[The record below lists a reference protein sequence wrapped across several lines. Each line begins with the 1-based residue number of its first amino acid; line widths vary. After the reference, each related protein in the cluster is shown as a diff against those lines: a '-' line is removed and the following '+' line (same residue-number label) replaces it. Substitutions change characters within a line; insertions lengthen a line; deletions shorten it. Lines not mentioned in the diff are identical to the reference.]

1 MIKFPP
7 TRQDY
12 YPLGGGLDLVT
23 PAIAVNPG
31 KLIDSQNYEPAIAG
45 GYRRIDGYERY
56 DGQASP
62 TGKSYYLVYV
72 TLSATVSVGNT
83 ITGATSGA
91 TGIVL
96 ANYTTYLVCANVTG
110 TFAVAENITVS
121 AAVKGVISSLTLTDG
136 AALPSDN
143 ADYKLLAANYQ
154 RTLIN
159 AIPGSGKIR
168 GVWMFN
174 DVWYAFRDNA
184 GGTAGIMYKSTSS
197 GWAAV
202 SFGYELPIGTLT
214 TNSTVTITVAAPGV
228 VSYASH
234 PFVNGQPIQLTTT
247 GALPTGLSVSTTYY
261 VVSQAAGTFQL
272 ALTVGGASITTT
284 GTQSGVHTC
293 TAIGNTITVGQTI
306 TGKTSGA
313 TSVVSAALLRTGTWT
328 ASPVGAL
335 VLTTITGTFQ
345 SGEALT
351 VGGLLVSQST
361 AVASAITRAA
371 GGTMEFFNYNFVGT
385 TNSTKMY
392 GCDGVNPAFEFDGT
406 TYVPIR
412 TGMTTDTP
420 SHIIGYKSSLFLSFA
435 ASVQFSGIGNPY
447 AWTVVLGA
455 GEFNVSKNVTGFLPQ
470 GGTSAG
476 SSLAIFTAERTF
488 ILYGS
493 SSVDFKLVSSIFDV
507 GYSAFTCQQ
516 VSNSAYGLT
525 NRGIQSLVSTL
536 QYGDFDYE
544 SISHMIQPLITKK
557 RGLECASNTIR
568 TKNQYRVYFT
578 DGSALAVGITGDMP
592 SGITVID
599 YGIPVRCIC
608 STTMSDGSEVT
619 MFGSD
624 DGYVY
629 QDNIGTSQ
637 DGNAIEAWI
646 RLPFNN
652 NKSPLIRKR
661 FRKAIFE
668 ISIDGYSSVN
678 ISYDLGYASPD
689 ILPSAPAADTPFSGN
704 GGYWEQFTWD
714 SFTWDSAFISQ
725 PFIRIDGTEKNI
737 SLLFYSDRAQDLAH
751 TVSGVTL
758 LSTMRILER

>member
-1 MIKFPP
+1 MIKFPT

-23 PAIAVNPG
+23 PAIAINPG

-121 AAVKGVISSLTLTDG
+121 AAVKGVISSLTITDG

-154 RTLIN
+154 RALIN

-168 GVWMFN
+168 GVWMFD
-174 DVWYAFRDNA
+174 DVWYAFRDNVGA
-184 GGTAGIMYKSTSS
+184 TAGIMYKSTSS
-197 GWAAV
+197 GWVAV
-202 SFGYELPIGTLT
+202 TFGSEVRF
-214 TNSTVTITVAAPGV
+214 TNAVGQISAGNTV
-228 VSYASH
+228 
-234 PFVNGQPIQLTTT
+234 
-247 GALPTGLSVSTTYY
+247 
-261 VVSQAAGTFQL
+261 
-272 ALTVGGASITTT
+272 VGG
-284 GTQSGVHTC
+284 
-293 TAIGNTITVGQTI
+293 
-306 TGKTSGA
+306 TSGA
-313 TSVVSAALLRTGTWT
+313 TGVVTKALLMTGTWT
-328 ASPVGAL
+328 VSGVGSL
-335 VLTTITGTFQ
+335 VITTLTGSFT
-345 SGEALT
+345 SGEAIK
-351 VGGLLVSQST
+351 VGGVTKATTS
-361 AVASAITRAA
+361 AASAAITRAV

-385 TNSTKMY
+385 SNATKMY
-392 GCDGVNPAFEFDGT
+392 GCDGVNTAFEFDGT

-420 SHIIGYKSSLFLSFA
+420 SHIIGFKSSLFLSFA
-435 ASVQFSGIGNPY
+435 ASVQYSGIGDPY

-455 GEFNVSKNVTGFLPQ
+455 GEFNVSKNVSGFLPQ

-476 SSLAIFTAERTF
+476 SSLAIFTSERTF

-493 SSVDFKLVSSIFDV
+493 TSADFKLVSSIFDV
-507 GYSAFTCQQ
+507 GYSPFTAQQ

-525 NRGIQSLVSTL
+525 NRGIQSLISTL
-536 QYGDFDYE
+536 QYGDFDYQ
-544 SISHMIQPLITKK
+544 SISHMIQPLITLK
-557 RGLECASNTIR
+557 RGLECASNTLR

-578 DGSALAVGITGDMP
+578 DNSALVVGITGDMP

-599 YGIPVRCIC
+599 YGMPVRCIC
-608 STTMSDGSEVT
+608 TTTMSDGSEVT

-624 DGYVY
+624 NGYVY

-637 DGNAIEAWI
+637 DGNAIEAWV

-652 NKSPLIRKR
+652 DKSPLIRKR

-668 ISIDGYSSVN
+668 MSVEGYASVN
-678 ISYDLGYASPD
+678 ISYDLGYGSQD

-725 PFIRIDGTEKNI
+725 PFIHIDGTEKNI
-737 SLLFYSDRAQDLAH
+737 SLLFYSDRSQDLAH